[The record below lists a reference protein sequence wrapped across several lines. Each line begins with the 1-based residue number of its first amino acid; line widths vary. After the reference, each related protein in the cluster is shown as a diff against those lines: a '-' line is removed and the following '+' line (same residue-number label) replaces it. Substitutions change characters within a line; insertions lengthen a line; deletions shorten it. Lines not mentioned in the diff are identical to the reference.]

1 MFDKL
6 NGGREGLEKIIDQLL
21 LNYSNVVLI
30 NDIDRINDNDYLK
43 KKYDWYDFRSKN
55 NIIIIKFYIWKI

>member
-6 NGGREGLEKIIDQLL
+6 NWGREGLEKIIDQLL

-30 NDIDRINDNDYLK
+30 NDIDRINDNNYFK
-43 KKYDWYDFRSKN
+43 KNMIGMILDQKK
-55 NIIIIKFYIWKI
+55 II